1 MLLLAIIILAYAG
14 IVKFFTCLPYKKGAE
29 EYLQELE
36 KEQEREV
43 FLYETQTA

>member
-1 MLLLAIIILAYAG
+1 MLLIAIIILAYAG
-14 IVKFFTCLPYKKGAE
+14 LVKFLTCMPYKKGAE

-36 KEQEREV
+36 KEETNEI